1 MVPTTAVGCIK
12 YFELQPAAQFHSA
25 KPGDVRVS
33 DFRNMRGSVKILK
46 EGGAEKMQMERV
58 ERIF

>member
-1 MVPTTAVGCIK
+1 MVSTTAVGCIK

-33 DFRNMRGSVKILK
+33 DFRNTRGSVKILK
-46 EGGAEKMQMERV
+46 EGGADKNADGEGG
-58 ERIF
+58 